1 MTLTDEQTRQAIRFQ
16 AIRFLSI
23 SNRALAEAN
32 TEMVKMI
39 EGLRI
44 ANDLMAKG
52 NQELTEA
59 MKLLFEEI
67 KNMEDRLSALESM
80 TDPVDPA
87 RYV

>member
-1 MTLTDEQTRQAIRFQ
+1 MTLTAEQTRQ

-32 TEMVKMI
+32 TEMIKMI

-44 ANDLMAKG
+44 SNDLMAKG
-52 NQELTEA
+52 NLELTEA
-59 MKLLFEEI
+59 MKLLFEEV

>member
-1 MTLTDEQTRQAIRFQ
+1 MTLTDEQTRQ